1 MIIKKISY
9 ILTQSLLQIVL
20 TSACIWTNTSNAQ
33 VIYTD
38 IMPDSI
44 FNCASGT
51 IKFYEIDLNNDGT
64 KDFKILYRFRQLMI
78 ETYNQNS
85 FSNQS
90 SVGSNIFNPHPYAT
104 GDTIKPISQWKTA
117 NGSSTYAYL
126 WDDHGTYG
134 VFSPSVLNQYL
145 GLKLTVGT
153 NVYYGWVRLDFTTSP
168 PISGPHDYLNTLTI
182 KDYAYESTSNKY
194 IITGT
199 GPSGLH
205 KSVITV
211 PEIFVFEKTL
221 HLPNVSNEL
230 STCTLYDV
238 TGKRI
243 IKNIYNNTADLSD
256 LNSGLYIVELKV
268 AGNFLI
274 KKIIVE

>member
-1 MIIKKISY
+1 MSY
-9 ILTQSLLQIVL
+9 LLTRSLLQIAL
-20 TSACIWTNTSNAQ
+20 TSAFVWTNTSNAQ

-51 IKFYEIDLNNDGT
+51 LKFHEIDLNNDGT
-64 KDFKILYRFRQLMI
+64 KDFKILYRYSQLKI

-90 SVGSNIFNPHPYAT
+90 SVGSNIFNPHSYAA
-104 GDTIKPISQWKTA
+104 GDTVKPISQWKTA
-117 NGSSTYAYL
+117 NGSSTHAYL
-126 WDDHGTYG
+126 WDDHGNYG

-145 GLKLTVGT
+145 GLKLVIGT
-153 NVYYGWVRLDFTTSP
+153 NAYYGWIRLDFITAP

-182 KDYAYESTSNKY
+182 KDYAYESTPNKY

-199 GPSGLH
+199 GPSGLS
-205 KSVITV
+205 KSMITV
-211 PEIFVFEKTL
+211 PEIFVYEKML
-221 HLPNVSNEL
+221 HLPNERNEL
-230 STCTLYDV
+230 STCILYDV

-256 LNSGLYIVELKV
+256 LNAGLYIVELKV
-268 AGNFLI
+268 ADNFLM